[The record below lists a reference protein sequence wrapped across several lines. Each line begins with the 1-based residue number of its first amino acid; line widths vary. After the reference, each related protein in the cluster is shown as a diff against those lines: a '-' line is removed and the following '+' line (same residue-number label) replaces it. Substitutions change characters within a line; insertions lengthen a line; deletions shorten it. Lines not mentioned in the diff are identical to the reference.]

1 MNILVTGSAG
11 YIGENLVKYLVKS
24 GYNVIELDKKH
35 GNRVENF
42 PMYDNVHGIVHLAAI
57 AGIAA
62 CEDNPAEAIIS
73 NLESTIYMFNL
84 AKKNK
89 IPCVFTSSQA
99 AKEPKASMYAFT
111 KFAAEVVGNRL
122 IDEDVK
128 IRILR
133 LSNVYG
139 GDNYLNKKNSVVAKF
154 AKATLA
160 GKPFVVHGD
169 GTQTRDFIHI
179 DDVCRAIYL
188 ALLTDEIIDIPI
200 DIGTGIGTPVSTV
213 AFYFQQLYKAEFTFE
228 RESDRI
234 GKSSNVADVRD
245 AKKVLNFEAEDRL
258 VSYISSLRKGKKNG

>member
-1 MNILVTGSAG
+1 MKNILVTGSSG

-24 GYNVIELDKKH
+24 GYYVIEIDKRYGQRAEK
-35 GNRVENF
+35 F
-42 PMYDNVHGIVHLAAI
+42 PMYDNIHGIVHLAAI

-62 CEDNPAEAIIS
+62 CEENPAEAIIS

-84 AKKNK
+84 AKKNN

-99 AKEPKASMYAFT
+99 AKEPKSSMYAFT

-122 IDEDVK
+122 IEEGAK

-139 GDNYLNKKNSVVAKF
+139 GDNYLKKKNSVVAKF
-154 AKATLA
+154 AKSALA
-160 GKPFVVHGD
+160 RKAFVVHGD
-169 GTQTRDFIHI
+169 GTQTRDFIHV

-200 DIGTGIGTPVSTV
+200 DIGTGIGTQVSTV
-213 AFYFQQLYKAEFTFE
+213 AFYFQQYYKAEFTFE
-228 RESDRI
+228 KNSDRI
-234 GKSSNVADVRD
+234 GKSSNVADISY
-245 AKKVLNFEAEDRL
+245 AKRLLNFEAKDRL
-258 VSYISSLRKGKKNG
+258 VSYVDSLRGGDNK